1 MKNRS
6 LIIAT
11 ASTLIAS
18 SAGADM
24 IAAHV
29 NSYQTQVTD
38 YNGSVIDLYVQDLYI
53 MSNDAADTL
62 LNVYDV
68 VLPEAARINYYQSFS
83 GTGWVPYNLG
93 GPFDTDAVRRGDS
106 FVTIGGVAQGVA
118 RPEQAFGAG
127 DGVVLDPSFG
137 GNGAM
142 YPGEGNTFPEVVGG
156 GWANSNPP
164 SLAGSVG
171 DTVFG
176 LGVFIGRFSSTSDF
190 TLEGTTLSMTWN
202 QGLGTPGQQA
212 GFIVTPAPGAL
223 ALLGLAGVAGRRRRH
238 G

>member
-6 LIIAT
+6 IIIAT
-11 ASTLIAS
+11 ATTLIAS
-18 SAGADM
+18 SAGADL

-38 YNGSVIDLYVQDLYI
+38 YNGSMVDLYVQDLYI
-53 MSNDAADTL
+53 MSDDAADTL

-68 VLPEAARINYYQSFS
+68 VLPEAARINYYQSVG
-83 GTGWVPYNLG
+83 GTGWLPANLG

-118 RPEQAFGAG
+118 RPEQAVGAG
-127 DGVVLDPSFG
+127 DGVILDPSFG
-137 GNGAM
+137 GNDAM
-142 YPGEGNTFPEVVGG
+142 YPGDGNIYPDVIGG

-190 TLEGTTLSMTWN
+190 TLEGSTLSMTWN
-202 QGLGTPGQQA
+202 QGLGTPGRQTELT
-212 GFIVTPAPGAL
+212 VTPAPGAL
-223 ALLGLAGVAGRRRRH
+223 ALLGLAGIAGRRRRD
-238 G
+238 